1 MTSILP
7 GSAAPDHV
15 AAITLIASEGR
26 DILGEPIEGSPDAE
40 GVISPDED
48 LYYSE
53 TRDVAKHGKLDWT
66 GPNRE
71 RRASYLLLRL
81 LQNEGIL

>member
-7 GSAAPDHV
+7 GSATPDHV

-26 DILGEPIEGSPDAE
+26 DILGEPIEGLPNLEAAANPDDD
-40 GVISPDED
+40 I
-48 LYYSE
+48 YYSSE
-53 TRDVAKHGKLDWT
+53 EGAKDNGLDWT

-81 LQNEGIL
+81 LENEGIL